1 MLAGAS
7 LVLVAGCSG
16 NGGPAAASGPPTTV
30 APATSAT
37 PEPTVH
43 PPDVACGRLTVR
55 VLGVQGG
62 YEQIVGTHAEWPSD
76 NGQFVRVRLL
86 VTNVDGTFHTFHT
99 QASPLLDASGS
110 SSMPS
115 RDATRIKRQNEDVM
129 LGGENVAQFD
139 IWYDL
144 VPTAK
149 PATVLLH
156 QDMTCVRPLPL
167 PALTKR

>member
-1 MLAGAS
+1 MAGAGI
-7 LVLVAGCSG
+7 VLLAGCSG
-16 NGGPAAASGPPTTV
+16 NGGGGSAAASSTAPPTVSV
-30 APATSAT
+30 APQ
-37 PEPTVH
+37 PTVN

-55 VLGVQGG
+55 VLGVKGG
-62 YEQIVGTHAEWPSD
+62 YQQIVGTHAEWPSD

-86 VTNVDGTFHTFHT
+86 VTNLEGTFHTFHT
-99 QASPLLDASGS
+99 QVSPLVDASGEQA
-110 SSMPS
+110 MPS
-115 RDATRIKRQNEDVM
+115 RDATRIKRQNEDVT

-156 QDMTCVRPLPL
+156 QDLTCVRPLAL
-167 PALTKR
+167 PKLTRN